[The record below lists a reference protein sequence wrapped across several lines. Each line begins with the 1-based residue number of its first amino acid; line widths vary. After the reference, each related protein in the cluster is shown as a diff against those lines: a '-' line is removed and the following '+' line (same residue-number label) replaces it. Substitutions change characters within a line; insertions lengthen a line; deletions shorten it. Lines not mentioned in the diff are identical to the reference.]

1 MLDKL
6 LLARLQ
12 FGATTV
18 FHFFFV
24 PLTLGLAIFLAI
36 METAYV
42 RTGDEK
48 YKRMTK
54 FWGKLFLL
62 NFAMGVV
69 TGIVQEF
76 QFGMAWSEY
85 SRFVGDIFGAPLAV
99 EALMAFFIESTFIG
113 VWIFGWDKLS
123 KGMHLAAI
131 WLVAISSNL
140 SALWILIANSW
151 MQQPVGYVIRNGR
164 AEMTDF
170 IAILTNPN
178 VWVQWPH
185 VVGGGM
191 MTAAFFVLGISAYH
205 LIKQKDDMPVFRT
218 SFRWAAAYGIIAALI
233 TMVIGHEQAQHMV
246 EVQPMKMAAA
256 EALWDS
262 EDPAAMSLFTVGDE
276 SERRDV
282 FAVKLPGVLSLLAF
296 NRFSGE
302 VQGINE
308 LQAQYVEEYGP
319 GNYVP
324 PVAITYWSFR
334 IMVGAGVLMLGIAV
348 YALHLIISN
357 QFEQKTVFLH
367 LLIPAITL
375 PYIAN
380 TSGWIMA
387 EVGRQPWIVF
397 GLQQTADG
405 ISPSVTGVEM
415 LITLIMFVLLY
426 GALMV
431 IDLWLLWKY
440 ASRGVTGDGPTL
452 KEFFGDILP
461 PYKKTR
467 AADTTAPAPTK

>member
-1 MLDKL
+1 
-6 LLARLQ
+6 
-12 FGATTV
+12 
-18 FHFFFV
+18 
-24 PLTLGLAIFLAI
+24 
-36 METAYV
+36 
-42 RTGDEK
+42 
-48 YKRMTK
+48 
-54 FWGKLFLL
+54 
-62 NFAMGVV
+62 
-69 TGIVQEF
+69 
-76 QFGMAWSEY
+76 
-85 SRFVGDIFGAPLAV
+85 
-99 EALMAFFIESTFIG
+99 
-113 VWIFGWDKLS
+113 
-123 KGMHLAAI
+123 
-131 WLVAISSNL
+131 
-140 SALWILIANSW
+140 
-151 MQQPVGYVIRNGR
+151 
-164 AEMTDF
+164 
-170 IAILTNPN
+170 
-178 VWVQWPH
+178 
-185 VVGGGM
+185 
-191 MTAAFFVLGISAYH
+191 
-205 LIKQKDDMPVFRT
+205 
-218 SFRWAAAYGIIAALI
+218 
-233 TMVIGHEQAQHMV
+233 
-246 EVQPMKMAAA
+246 
-256 EALWDS
+256 
-262 EDPAAMSLFTVGDE
+262 MSLFTVGDE